1 MLILHLSETHNHCKQ
16 IGLKIKG
23 SWQQKCHNSSFSLF
37 FGPFFLF
44 LNLLFVFMFSVIWK
58 ETPNVLRACLS
69 GPFGSREGSFP
80 SPTSFEGEAPEL
92 FRMVPFPHWHRPT
105 ATFPKP
111 DGFGGEIFLFK
122 SFQIISTWWNSQ
134 LICIIPDKQDHILF
148 SSLTCQPVL
157 KAGLH

>member
-1 MLILHLSETHNHCKQ
+1 MLIFHLSETHNPCKQ
-16 IGLKIKG
+16 IGLKIQG
-23 SWQQKCHNSSFSLF
+23 SWQQKCHNSTFSLF

-69 GPFGSREGSFP
+69 SPFGSREGSFP

-92 FRMVPFPHWHRPT
+92 FRMVPFPRWHRPT

-111 DGFGGEIFLFK
+111 DSFGGEIFFSSNSKLFPCDEIH
-122 SFQIISTWWNSQ
+122 SLSV
-134 LICIIPDKQDHILF
+134 
-148 SSLTCQPVL
+148 SSLTNKTISYFP
-157 KAGLH
+157 A